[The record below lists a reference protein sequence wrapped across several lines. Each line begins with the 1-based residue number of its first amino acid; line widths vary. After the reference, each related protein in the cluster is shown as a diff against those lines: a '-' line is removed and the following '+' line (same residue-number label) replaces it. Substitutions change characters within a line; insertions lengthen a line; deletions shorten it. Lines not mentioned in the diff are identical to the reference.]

1 MAILGKIRERSI
13 FLIIVIGLALF
24 AFVISG
30 VFDGGSSNLG
40 PDDPIGIIND
50 EEVDFELFRQLVDQ
64 TERSSNYSPIQSLNL
79 VWDQFLRS
87 TIFDQEYKKLGIDAG
102 KDQIEQIISSNQS
115 IVQDTRFLNEAG
127 FFDFGIFTDFIS
139 QLRIENPTA
148 YQTWKNQE
156 KSIISLAKQNI
167 YFNLIKSSSGLTDE
181 EARETYHFQNDNI
194 NIKFVNIPFEI
205 IPDSLV
211 KVSDSEIRKYVNDNS
226 KIYER
231 DETRN
236 IQYVLFDDE
245 ATESD
250 ITDIR
255 LHLESLVD
263 ERISYNN
270 VSKLTDTIAGL
281 KSTTKIREF
290 IEDNSDL
297 LFDSIYKPKGNLN
310 NEYSEILFG
319 LSKGEV
325 FGPYRDKEYLKI
337 SKLIDFKNN
346 ASIRASHILISY
358 DGATRSQLKNPR
370 TKKEAK
376 SIANKVYR
384 LARRDP
390 NNFVQLAKEKS
401 DSPSKNIGGDLGFFQ
416 EGQMAQEFYN
426 FCNKSKVGRIGLVE
440 TEFGFHII
448 KVTDK
453 DNLALFADVSK
464 KIVPSEKT
472 SNEIFRKATQLEM
485 DSKKE
490 GNFEYA
496 AKSKNYTSIPV
507 VNIEKLEEVLPGL
520 FRQRNIVKWVFEE
533 ETKIKDIKRFNLTDG
548 GYAVVQLTSRNPEGI
563 SSIEE
568 VRDEVTKILL
578 KKKKIEVIKKRFKSK
593 SSLEALIENNDFLIE
608 TATAVNQQNPT
619 IPGYGN
625 EPYVIGAAFSLKEN
639 QISNLL
645 EGNNGVYKILLI
657 KKNQAIDIGN
667 YQNFG
672 LSVRDSKDENIPESI
687 FNALNSVA
695 EIEDNRALYY

>member
-30 VFDGGSSNLG
+30 VFDGSSSNSG
-40 PDDPIGIIND
+40 PDDPIAIIND
-50 EEVDFELFRQLVDQ
+50 EEVDFEFFRQLVDQ
-64 TERSSNYSPIQSLNL
+64 TERSYNYSTIQALNL
-79 VWDQFLRS
+79 VWNQFLRN
-87 TIFDQEYKKLGIDAG
+87 TIFDQEYEKLGIDAG

-139 QLRIENPTA
+139 QLRLENPSA

-167 YFNLIKSSSGLTDE
+167 YFNLIKASSGLTNE
-181 EARETYHFQNDNI
+181 ESREIYHFKNDNI
-194 NIKFVNIPFEI
+194 NIKFVKIPFEL

-211 KVSDSEIRKYVNDNS
+211 KVSDSEIRKYINNNS
-226 KIYER
+226 ELYER

-236 IQYVLFDDE
+236 IQYVLFDDK

-255 LHLESLVD
+255 LNLESLID

-270 VSKLTDTIAGL
+270 VSKLTDTIPGL
-281 KSTTKIREF
+281 KSTSNIREF

-310 NEYSEILFG
+310 NDYAEILFG
-319 LSKGEV
+319 LSEGDV
-325 FGPYRDKEYLKI
+325 FGPYRDKEYFKI
-337 SKLIDFKNN
+337 SKLIDFKKN
-346 ASIRASHILISY
+346 ASIRASHILVSY
-358 DGATRSQLKNPR
+358 DGATRSQLESPR
-370 TKKEAK
+370 SKKEAR
-376 SIANKVYR
+376 SIANKLYR
-384 LARRDP
+384 LARKNP
-390 NNFVQLAKEKS
+390 NNFDQLANENS
-401 DSPSKNIGGDLGFFQ
+401 DGSTKNKGGDLGFFN
-416 EGQMAQEFYN
+416 EGQMAQEFFN
-426 FCNKSKVGRIGLVE
+426 FCNKSRVGRIGLVE

-453 DNLALFADVSK
+453 DDLVLIADVSK
-464 KIVPSEKT
+464 KIVSSEKT
-472 SNEIFRKATQLEM
+472 SNEIFRKATQFEM

-490 GNFEYA
+490 RNYEEVS
-496 AKSKNYTSIPV
+496 KRKNYTPIPV

-520 FRQRNIVKWVFEE
+520 SRQRNIVKWVFEE
-533 ETKIKDIKRFNLTDG
+533 DTKIKDIKRFNLNDG
-548 GYAVVQLTSRNPEGI
+548 GYAVVQLISKKPKGI
-563 SSIEE
+563 ASIDE

-578 KKKKIEVIKKRFKSK
+578 KKKKLEIIKKRYKSK
-593 SSLEALIENNDFLIE
+593 NTLESIIENNDLLIE

-625 EPYVIGAAFSLKEN
+625 EPYVIGAAFSLEEN
-639 QISNLL
+639 QTSKLL
-645 EGNNGVYKILLI
+645 EGINGVYKIVLL
-657 KKNQAIDIGN
+657 KKNKALDIGN

-672 LSVRDSKDENIPESI
+672 LSVRDSKDENIPESV

-695 EIEDNRALYY
+695 EIEDNRSLYY

>member
-520 FRQRNIVKWVFEE
+520 FRQRNIVKWVFDE
-533 ETKIKDIKRFNLTDG
+533 ETEIKDIKRFNLTDG
-548 GYAVVQLTSRNPEGI
+548 GYAVVQLISRNPEGI
-563 SSIEE
+563 STTEE

>member
-1 MAILGKIRERSI
+1 MAILGKIREKSI

-30 VFDGGSSNLG
+30 VFDGSSSNSG
-40 PDDPIGIIND
+40 PDDPIAIIND
-50 EEVDFELFRQLVDQ
+50 EEVDFEFFRQLVDQ
-64 TERSSNYSPIQSLNL
+64 TERSYNYSTIQALNL
-79 VWDQFLRS
+79 VWNQFLRN
-87 TIFDQEYKKLGIDAG
+87 TIFEQEYEKLGIDAG

-139 QLRIENPTA
+139 QLRLENPSA

-156 KSIISLAKQNI
+156 KGIISLAKQNI
-167 YFNLIKSSSGLTDE
+167 YFNLIKASSGLTNE
-181 EARETYHFQNDNI
+181 ESREIYHFKNDNI
-194 NIKFVNIPFEI
+194 NIKFVKIPFEL

-211 KVSDSEIRKYVNDNS
+211 KVSDSEIRKYINNNS
-226 KIYER
+226 ELYER

-236 IQYVLFDDE
+236 IQYILFDDK

-255 LHLESLVD
+255 LNLESLID

-270 VSKLTDTIAGL
+270 VSKLTDTIPGL
-281 KSTTKIREF
+281 KSTSNIREF

-310 NEYSEILFG
+310 NDYAEILFG
-319 LSKGEV
+319 LSEGDV

-337 SKLIDFKNN
+337 SKLIDFKKN
-346 ASIRASHILISY
+346 ASIRASHILVSY
-358 DGATRSQLKNPR
+358 DGATRSQLESSR
-370 TKKEAK
+370 SKKEAR
-376 SIANKVYR
+376 SIVNKLYR
-384 LARRDP
+384 LARKNP
-390 NNFVQLAKEKS
+390 NNFDQLANENS
-401 DSPSKNIGGDLGFFQ
+401 DGPTKNKGGDLGFFK
-416 EGQMAQEFYN
+416 EGQMAQEFFN
-426 FCNKSKVGRIGLVE
+426 FCNKSRVGRIGLVE

-453 DNLALFADVSK
+453 DDLALIADVSK
-464 KIVPSEKT
+464 KIVSSEKT
-472 SNEIFRKATQLEM
+472 SNEIYRKSTQFEM

-490 GNFEYA
+490 RNYEEV
-496 AKSKNYTSIPV
+496 SKRNNYTPIPV
-507 VNIEKLEEVLPGL
+507 VDIEKLEEFLPGL
-520 FRQRNIVKWVFEE
+520 FRQRNMVKWVFEKD
-533 ETKIKDIKRFNLTDG
+533 TKIKDIKRFNLNDG
-548 GYAVVQLTSRNPEGI
+548 GYAVVQLISKNINGI
-563 SSIEE
+563 ASIDE

-578 KKKKIEVIKKRFKSK
+578 KKKKLEIIIKRYKSK
-593 SSLEALIENNDFLIE
+593 NTLESIIENNDLLIE

-625 EPYVIGAAFSLKEN
+625 EPYVIGAAFSLEEN
-639 QISNLL
+639 QTSKLL
-645 EGNNGVYKILLI
+645 KGINGVYKIVLL
-657 KKNQAIDIGN
+657 KKNKALDIGN
-667 YQNFG
+667 YNNFG
-672 LSVRDSKDENIPESI
+672 LSVRDSNDQNIPESV

-695 EIEDNRALYY
+695 EIEDNRSLYY

>member
-496 AKSKNYTSIPV
+496 VKSKNYTSIPV

-520 FRQRNIVKWVFEE
+520 FRQRNIVKWVFEK

-645 EGNNGVYKILLI
+645 EGNNGVYKILLS

>member
-30 VFDGGSSNLG
+30 VFDGSSSNSG

-50 EEVDFELFRQLVDQ
+50 EELDFEFFRQLVDQ

-79 VWDQFLRS
+79 VWNQIIRN
-87 TIFDQEYKKLGIDAG
+87 TVFDQEYKKLGIDAG
-102 KDQIEQIISSNQS
+102 KDQIEQIISSNPS
-115 IVQDTRFLNEAG
+115 IVQDSRFLNEAG

-139 QLRIENPTA
+139 QLRIENPSA

-156 KSIISLAKQNI
+156 ESIISLAKENI
-167 YFNLIKSSSGLTDE
+167 YFNLIKASSGLTNE
-181 EARETYHFQNDNI
+181 EAREIYHFQNDNI

-226 KIYER
+226 KIYES

-236 IQYVLFDDE
+236 IQYVLFDDK

-255 LHLESLVD
+255 LQLESLID
-263 ERISYNN
+263 ERILYNN
-270 VSKLTDTIAGL
+270 VSKLTDTLAGL
-281 KSTTKIREF
+281 KSTIKIREF

-319 LSKGEV
+319 LAKGEV

-358 DGATRSQLKNPR
+358 DGATRSQLKSPR

-472 SNEIFRKATQLEM
+472 SNEIFRKATQFEM

-496 AKSKNYTSIPV
+496 AKSKNYTLIPV

-520 FRQRNIVKWVFEE
+520 FRQRNIVKWIFEE
-533 ETKIKDIKRFNLTDG
+533 DTKIKDIKRFNLTDG
-548 GYAVVQLTSRNPEGI
+548 GYAVVKLISKNPEGV
-563 SSIEE
+563 SSIDE
-568 VRDEVTKILL
+568 VRDEVSKILL
-578 KKKKIEVIKKRFKSK
+578 KKKKIEIIKKRFKSK
-593 SSLEALIENNDFLIE
+593 SSLESLIENNDFLIE

-619 IPGYGN
+619 VPGYGN
-625 EPYVIGAAFSLKEN
+625 EPYVIGAAFSLEEN
-639 QISNLL
+639 QTSNLL
-645 EGNNGVYKILLI
+645 EGKNGVYKILVT
-657 KKNQAIDIGN
+657 KKSQAIDIGN

-672 LSVRDSKDENIPESI
+672 LSVRDSKDQNIPESI

>member
-79 VWDQFLRS
+79 VWNQFLRN

-115 IVQDTRFLNEAG
+115 IVQDSRFLNEAG
-127 FFDFGIFTDFIS
+127 FFDFGVFTDFIS
-139 QLRIENPTA
+139 QLRVENPTA

-167 YFNLIKSSSGLTDE
+167 YFNLIKASSGLTKE
-181 EARETYHFQNDNI
+181 EAKEIYHFQNDNI
-194 NIKFVNIPFEI
+194 NIKFVNIPIEV

-211 KVSDSEIRKYVNDNS
+211 KVLDSEIRKYINNNS
-226 KIYER
+226 KLYQR

-236 IQYVLFDDE
+236 IQYVLFDDQ

-255 LHLESLVD
+255 LNLESLID
-263 ERISYNN
+263 QRISYNN
-270 VSKLTDTIAGL
+270 VSKLTDTIPGL
-281 KSTTKIREF
+281 KSTRNIREF

-310 NEYSEILFG
+310 NEYAEILFG
-319 LSKGEV
+319 LSEGDV
-325 FGPYRDKEYLKI
+325 FGPYRDKEYFKI
-337 SKLIDFKNN
+337 SKLIDVKKN
-346 ASIRASHILISY
+346 ASIRASHILVSH
-358 DGATRSQLKNPR
+358 DGATRSKLKNPR

-384 LARRDP
+384 LARRSP
-390 NNFVQLAKEKS
+390 NNFDQLAKENS
-401 DSPSKNIGGDLGFFQ
+401 DGPSKNTGGDLGFFQ

-453 DNLALFADVSK
+453 DDLALIADVSK
-464 KIVPSEKT
+464 KIVTSEKT
-472 SNEIFRKATQLEM
+472 SNEIFRKATQFEM

-490 GNFEYA
+490 RNFGEV
-496 AKSKNYTSIPV
+496 AKRNNYTPIPV

-533 ETKIKDIKRFNLTDG
+533 DTKIKDIKRFNLNDG
-548 GYAVVQLTSRNPEGI
+548 GYAVVQLISKNPEGV
-563 SSIEE
+563 SSIDK

-578 KKKKIEVIKKRFKSK
+578 KKKKIEIIKKRFQSK
-593 SSLEALIENNDFLIE
+593 SNLESIIENNNLLIE

-625 EPYVIGAAFSLKEN
+625 EPYVIGAAFSLEEN
-639 QISNLL
+639 QTSKLL
-645 EGNNGVYKILLI
+645 EGKNGVYKILLL
-657 KKNQAIDIGN
+657 KKNQALDIGN

-672 LSVRDSKDENIPESI
+672 LSVRDSKDQNIPDSV

-695 EIEDNRALYY
+695 EIEDNRSLYY

>member
-181 EARETYHFQNDNI
+181 EAREIYHFQNDNI

-496 AKSKNYTSIPV
+496 VKSKNYTSIPV

-520 FRQRNIVKWVFEE
+520 FRQRNIVKWVFEK

>member
-255 LHLESLVD
+255 LYLESLVD

>member
-30 VFDGGSSNLG
+30 VFDGGSSDLG

-139 QLRIENPTA
+139 QLRIENPSA

-270 VSKLTDTIAGL
+270 VSKLTDTISGL

-472 SNEIFRKATQLEM
+472 SNEIFRKATQFEM

>member
-30 VFDGGSSNLG
+30 VFDGGSSDLG

-79 VWDQFLRS
+79 VWNQFLRS

-139 QLRIENPTA
+139 QLRIENPSA

-181 EARETYHFQNDNI
+181 EAREIYHFQNDNI

-255 LHLESLVD
+255 LYLESLVD

-625 EPYVIGAAFSLKEN
+625 EPYVIGAAFSLREN

>member
-520 FRQRNIVKWVFEE
+520 FRQRNIVKWVFEK

>member
-30 VFDGGSSNLG
+30 VFDGGSSDLG

-79 VWDQFLRS
+79 VWNQFLRS

-255 LHLESLVD
+255 LYLESLVD

>member
-1 MAILGKIRERSI
+1 MAILGKIREKSI

-30 VFDGGSSNLG
+30 VFDGSSSNSG
-40 PDDPIGIIND
+40 PDDPIAIIND
-50 EEVDFELFRQLVDQ
+50 EEVDFEFFRQLVDQ
-64 TERSSNYSPIQSLNL
+64 TERSYNYSTIQALNL
-79 VWDQFLRS
+79 VWNQFLRN
-87 TIFDQEYKKLGIDAG
+87 TIFEQEYEKLGIDAG

-139 QLRIENPTA
+139 QLRLENPSA

-156 KSIISLAKQNI
+156 KGIISLAKQNI
-167 YFNLIKSSSGLTDE
+167 YFNLIKASSGLTNE
-181 EARETYHFQNDNI
+181 ESREIYHFKNDNI
-194 NIKFVNIPFEI
+194 NIKFVKIPFEL

-211 KVSDSEIRKYVNDNS
+211 KVSDSEIRKYINNNS
-226 KIYER
+226 ELYER

-236 IQYVLFDDE
+236 IQYVLFDDK

-255 LHLESLVD
+255 LNLESLID

-270 VSKLTDTIAGL
+270 VSKLTDTIPGL
-281 KSTTKIREF
+281 KSTSNIREF

-310 NEYSEILFG
+310 NDYAEILFG
-319 LSKGEV
+319 LSEGDV

-337 SKLIDFKNN
+337 SKLIDFKKN
-346 ASIRASHILISY
+346 ASIRASHILVSY
-358 DGATRSQLKNPR
+358 DGATRSQLESSR
-370 TKKEAK
+370 SKKEAR
-376 SIANKVYR
+376 SIVNKLYR
-384 LARRDP
+384 LARKNP
-390 NNFVQLAKEKS
+390 NNFDQLANENS
-401 DSPSKNIGGDLGFFQ
+401 DGPTKNKGGDLGFFK
-416 EGQMAQEFYN
+416 EGQMAQEFFN
-426 FCNKSKVGRIGLVE
+426 FCNKSRVGRIGLVE

-453 DNLALFADVSK
+453 DDLALIADVSK
-464 KIVPSEKT
+464 KIVSSEKT
-472 SNEIFRKATQLEM
+472 SNEIYRKSTQFEM

-490 GNFEYA
+490 RNYEEV
-496 AKSKNYTSIPV
+496 SKRNNYTPIPV
-507 VNIEKLEEVLPGL
+507 VDIEKLEEFLPGL
-520 FRQRNIVKWVFEE
+520 FRQRNMVKWVFEKD
-533 ETKIKDIKRFNLTDG
+533 TKIKDIKRFNLNDG
-548 GYAVVQLTSRNPEGI
+548 GYAVVQLISKNINGI
-563 SSIEE
+563 ASIDE

-578 KKKKIEVIKKRFKSK
+578 KKKKLEIIIKRYKSK
-593 SSLEALIENNDFLIE
+593 NTLESIIENNDLLIE

-625 EPYVIGAAFSLKEN
+625 EPYVIGAAFSLEEN
-639 QISNLL
+639 QTSKLL
-645 EGNNGVYKILLI
+645 KGINGVYKIVLL
-657 KKNQAIDIGN
+657 KKNKALDIGN
-667 YQNFG
+667 YNNFG
-672 LSVRDSKDENIPESI
+672 LSVRDSNDQNIPESV

-695 EIEDNRALYY
+695 EIEDNRSLYY

>member
-30 VFDGGSSNLG
+30 VFDGSSSNSG

-50 EEVDFELFRQLVDQ
+50 EELDFEFFRQLVDQ
-64 TERSSNYSPIQSLNL
+64 TERSSNYSSIQSLNL
-79 VWDQFLRS
+79 VWNQIIRN
-87 TIFDQEYKKLGIDAG
+87 TVFDQEYKKLGIDAG
-102 KDQIEQIISSNQS
+102 KDQIEQIISSNPS
-115 IVQDTRFLNEAG
+115 IVQDSRFLNEAG

-139 QLRIENPTA
+139 QLRIENPSA

-167 YFNLIKSSSGLTDE
+167 YFNLIKSSSGLTDK
-181 EARETYHFQNDNI
+181 EAREIYHFQNDNI

-226 KIYER
+226 KTYEK

-236 IQYVLFDDE
+236 IQYVLFDDQ

-255 LHLESLVD
+255 LHLESLID

-270 VSKLTDTIAGL
+270 VSKLTDTLAGL
-281 KSTTKIREF
+281 KSTIKIREF

-358 DGATRSQLKNPR
+358 DGATRSQLKSPR

-384 LARRDP
+384 LARRNP

-453 DNLALFADVSK
+453 DDLALFADISK

-472 SNEIFRKATQLEM
+472 SNEIFRKATQFEM

-490 GNFEYA
+490 GNFEYV
-496 AKSKNYTSIPV
+496 AKSNNYTPIPV

-520 FRQRNIVKWVFEE
+520 FRQRNIVKWVFEKD
-533 ETKIKDIKRFNLTDG
+533 TKIKDIKRFNLNDG
-548 GYAVVQLTSRNPEGI
+548 GYAVVQLISKNPEGV
-563 SSIEE
+563 SSIDE
-568 VRDEVTKILL
+568 VRDEVSKILL
-578 KKKKIEVIKKRFKSK
+578 KKKKIEIIKKRFKSK
-593 SSLEALIENNDFLIE
+593 SSLESLIENNDFLIE

-619 IPGYGN
+619 VPGYGN
-625 EPYVIGAAFSLKEN
+625 EPYVIGAAFSLEEN
-639 QISNLL
+639 QTSNLL
-645 EGNNGVYKILLI
+645 EGKNGVYKILLT

>member
-30 VFDGGSSNLG
+30 VFDGSSSNSG

-50 EEVDFELFRQLVDQ
+50 EELDFEFFRQLVDQ

-79 VWDQFLRS
+79 VWNQIIRN
-87 TIFDQEYKKLGIDAG
+87 TVFDQEYKKLGIDAG
-102 KDQIEQIISSNQS
+102 KDQIEQIISSNPS
-115 IVQDTRFLNEAG
+115 IVQDSRFLNEAG

-139 QLRIENPTA
+139 QLRIENPSA

-156 KSIISLAKQNI
+156 ESIISLAKENI
-167 YFNLIKSSSGLTDE
+167 YFNLIKASSGLTNE
-181 EARETYHFQNDNI
+181 EAREIYHFQNDNI

-211 KVSDSEIRKYVNDNS
+211 KVSASEIRKYVNDNS

-236 IQYVLFDDE
+236 IQYVLFDDK

-255 LHLESLVD
+255 LQLESLID

-270 VSKLTDTIAGL
+270 VSKLTDTLAGL
-281 KSTTKIREF
+281 KSTIKIREF

-358 DGATRSQLKNPR
+358 DGATRSQLKSPR

-376 SIANKVYR
+376 SMANKVYR
-384 LARRDP
+384 LARRNP

-453 DNLALFADVSK
+453 DDLALFADISK

-472 SNEIFRKATQLEM
+472 SNEIFRKATQFEM

-490 GNFEYA
+490 GNFEYV
-496 AKSKNYTSIPV
+496 AKSNNYTPIPV

-520 FRQRNIVKWVFEE
+520 FRQRNIVKWVFEKD
-533 ETKIKDIKRFNLTDG
+533 TKIKDIKRFNLNDG
-548 GYAVVQLTSRNPEGI
+548 GYAVVQLISKNPEGV
-563 SSIEE
+563 SSIDE
-568 VRDEVTKILL
+568 VRDEVSKILL
-578 KKKKIEVIKKRFKSK
+578 KKKKIEIIKKRFKSK
-593 SSLEALIENNDFLIE
+593 SSLESLIENNDFLIE

-619 IPGYGN
+619 VPGYGN
-625 EPYVIGAAFSLKEN
+625 EPYVIGAAFSLEEN
-639 QISNLL
+639 QTSNLL
-645 EGNNGVYKILLI
+645 EGKNGVYKILLT

>member
-472 SNEIFRKATQLEM
+472 SNEIFRKATQFEM

-520 FRQRNIVKWVFEE
+520 FRQRNIVKWVFDE
-533 ETKIKDIKRFNLTDG
+533 ETEIKDIKRFNLTDG
-548 GYAVVQLTSRNPEGI
+548 GYAVVQLISRNPEGI
-563 SSIEE
+563 STTEE

>member
-255 LHLESLVD
+255 LYLESLVD

-672 LSVRDSKDENIPESI
+672 LSVRDSKDQNIPESV
-687 FNALNSVA
+687 FKALNSVA

>member
-1 MAILGKIRERSI
+1 MK
-13 FLIIVIGLALF
+13 
-24 AFVISG
+24 
-30 VFDGGSSNLG
+30 
-40 PDDPIGIIND
+40 
-50 EEVDFELFRQLVDQ
+50 
-64 TERSSNYSPIQSLNL
+64 
-79 VWDQFLRS
+79 
-87 TIFDQEYKKLGIDAG
+87 QE
-102 KDQIEQIISSNQS
+102 
-115 IVQDTRFLNEAG
+115 TF
-127 FFDFGIFTDFIS
+127 
-139 QLRIENPTA
+139 
-148 YQTWKNQE
+148 
-156 KSIISLAKQNI
+156 NI
-167 YFNLIKSSSGLTDE
+167 
-181 EARETYHFQNDNI
+181 
-194 NIKFVNIPFEI
+194 
-205 IPDSLV
+205 
-211 KVSDSEIRKYVNDNS
+211 
-226 KIYER
+226 
-231 DETRN
+231 
-236 IQYVLFDDE
+236 FDDE

-520 FRQRNIVKWVFEE
+520 FRQRNIVKWVFEK

>member
-236 IQYVLFDDE
+236 IQYVIFDDE

-520 FRQRNIVKWVFEE
+520 FRQRNIVKWVFEK

>member
-1 MAILGKIRERSI
+1 MAILGKIREKSI

-30 VFDGGSSNLG
+30 VFDGSSSNSG
-40 PDDPIGIIND
+40 PDDPIAIIND
-50 EEVDFELFRQLVDQ
+50 EEVDFEFFRQLVDQ
-64 TERSSNYSPIQSLNL
+64 TERSYNYSTIQALNL
-79 VWDQFLRS
+79 VWNQFLRN
-87 TIFDQEYKKLGIDAG
+87 TIFEQEYEKLGIDAG

-139 QLRIENPTA
+139 QLRLENPSA

-156 KSIISLAKQNI
+156 KGIISLAKQNI
-167 YFNLIKSSSGLTDE
+167 YFNLIKASSGLTNE
-181 EARETYHFQNDNI
+181 ESKEIYHFKNDNI
-194 NIKFVNIPFEI
+194 NIKFVKIPFEL

-211 KVSDSEIRKYVNDNS
+211 KVSDSEIRKYINNNS
-226 KIYER
+226 ELYER

-236 IQYVLFDDE
+236 IQYVLFDDK

-255 LHLESLVD
+255 LNLESLID

-270 VSKLTDTIAGL
+270 VSKLTDTIPGL
-281 KSTTKIREF
+281 KSTSNIREF

-310 NEYSEILFG
+310 NDYAEILFG
-319 LSKGEV
+319 LSEGDV
-325 FGPYRDKEYLKI
+325 FGPYRDKEYFKI
-337 SKLIDFKNN
+337 SKLIDFKKN
-346 ASIRASHILISY
+346 ASIRASHILVSY
-358 DGATRSQLKNPR
+358 DGATRSQLESPR
-370 TKKEAK
+370 SKKEAR
-376 SIANKVYR
+376 SIANKLYR
-384 LARRDP
+384 LARKNP
-390 NNFVQLAKEKS
+390 NNFDQLANENS
-401 DSPSKNIGGDLGFFQ
+401 DGPTKNKGGDLGFFK
-416 EGQMAQEFYN
+416 EGQMAQEFFN
-426 FCNKSKVGRIGLVE
+426 FCNKYRVGRIGLVE

-453 DNLALFADVSK
+453 DDLALIADVSK
-464 KIVPSEKT
+464 KIVSSEKT
-472 SNEIFRKATQLEM
+472 SNEIYRKATQFEM

-490 GNFEYA
+490 RNYEEV
-496 AKSKNYTSIPV
+496 SKRNNYTPIPV
-507 VNIEKLEEVLPGL
+507 VDIEKLEEFLPGL
-520 FRQRNIVKWVFEE
+520 LRQRNIVKWGFEKD
-533 ETKIKDIKRFNLTDG
+533 TKIKDIKRFNLNDG
-548 GYAVVQLTSRNPEGI
+548 GYAVVQLISKNINGI
-563 SSIEE
+563 ASIDE

-578 KKKKIEVIKKRFKSK
+578 KKKKLEIIKKRYKSK
-593 SSLEALIENNDFLIE
+593 NTLESIIENNDLLIE

-625 EPYVIGAAFSLKEN
+625 EPYLIGAAFSLEEN
-639 QISNLL
+639 QTSKLL
-645 EGNNGVYKILLI
+645 EGTNGVYKILLL
-657 KKNQAIDIGN
+657 KKNKALDIGN

-672 LSVRDSKDENIPESI
+672 LSVRDSKDENIPESV

-695 EIEDNRALYY
+695 DIEDNRSLYY

>member
-30 VFDGGSSNLG
+30 VFDGGSSDLG

-79 VWDQFLRS
+79 VWNQFLRS

-139 QLRIENPTA
+139 QLRIENPSA

-181 EARETYHFQNDNI
+181 EAREIYHFQNDNI

-255 LHLESLVD
+255 LYLESLVD

-270 VSKLTDTIAGL
+270 VSKLTDTISGL

-472 SNEIFRKATQLEM
+472 SNEIFRKATQFEM

-520 FRQRNIVKWVFEE
+520 FRQRNIVKWVFDE
-533 ETKIKDIKRFNLTDG
+533 ETEIKDIKRFNLTDG
-548 GYAVVQLTSRNPEGI
+548 GYAVVQLISRNPEGI
-563 SSIEE
+563 SSTEE

-645 EGNNGVYKILLI
+645 EGNNGVYKILLS

>member
-496 AKSKNYTSIPV
+496 VKSKNYTSIPV

-520 FRQRNIVKWVFEE
+520 FRQRNIVKWVFEK

>member
-30 VFDGGSSNLG
+30 VFDGSSSNSG

-50 EEVDFELFRQLVDQ
+50 EEVDLELFRQLVDQ
-64 TERSSNYSPIQSLNL
+64 TERSSNYSSMQSLNL
-79 VWDQFLRS
+79 VWNQLLRN

-102 KDQIEQIISSNQS
+102 KDQIEQIISSNPS

-139 QLRIENPTA
+139 QLRNENPSA

-156 KSIISLAKQNI
+156 EGIISLAKQNI
-167 YFNLIKSSSGLTDE
+167 YFNLIKASSGLTKE
-181 EARETYHFQNDNI
+181 EGREIYHFQNDNI
-194 NIKFVNIPFEI
+194 NIKFVNIPFET

-211 KVSDSEIRKYVNDNS
+211 DISDSDIRKYIKNNEKV
-226 KIYER
+226 YER
-231 DETRN
+231 EETGN
-236 IQYVLFDDE
+236 IQYVLFEDE

-250 ITDIR
+250 IADIR
-255 LHLESLVD
+255 LRLESLID
-263 ERISYNN
+263 QRISYNN
-270 VSKLTDTIAGL
+270 VSKLTDTIPGL
-281 KSTTKIREF
+281 KTTTNLTDF
-290 IEDNSDL
+290 IEDNSDV
-297 LFDSIYKPKGNLN
+297 LFDSIYKPKGSLN
-310 NEYSEILFG
+310 NDYAEILFG
-319 LSKGEV
+319 LKEGDV
-325 FGPYRDKEYLKI
+325 FGPYRDKEYFKI
-337 SKLIDFKNN
+337 SKLIDLKEN

-358 DGATRSQLKNPR
+358 DGATRSQLENPR
-370 TKKEAK
+370 TKKEAR
-376 SIANKVYR
+376 SIANKIYR
-384 LARRDP
+384 QARRNP
-390 NNFVQLAKEKS
+390 NNFDQLAKENS
-401 DSPSKNIGGDLGFFQ
+401 DGPSKNTGGDLGFFQ
-416 EGQMAQEFYN
+416 EGQMAQEFFN

-453 DNLALFADVSK
+453 DDLALIADVSK

-472 SNEIFRKATQLEM
+472 SNEIFRKATQFEM

-490 GNFEYA
+490 GNFDEV
-496 AKSKNYTSIPV
+496 AKSKNYFPIPV
-507 VNIEKLEEVLPGL
+507 VNIGKLEEVLPGL

-533 ETKIKDIKRFNLTDG
+533 DTNIKDIKRFNLNDG
-548 GYAVVQLTSRNPEGI
+548 GYAVVQVISRNPKGI
-563 SSIEE
+563 SSIDQ

-578 KKKKIEVIKKRFKSK
+578 KKKKIEIIKERFKSK

-625 EPYVIGAAFSLKEN
+625 EPYVIGAAFSLNEN
-639 QISNLL
+639 QTSNLI
-645 EGNNGVYKILLI
+645 EGNSGVYKILLI

-672 LSVRDSKDENIPESI
+672 LSVRDSKDQNIPESV
-687 FNALNSVA
+687 FKALNSVA

>member
-30 VFDGGSSNLG
+30 VFDGGSSDLG

-181 EARETYHFQNDNI
+181 EAREIYHFQNDNI

-255 LHLESLVD
+255 LYLESLVD

-472 SNEIFRKATQLEM
+472 SNEIFRKATQFEM

-520 FRQRNIVKWVFEE
+520 FRQRNIVKWVFDE
-533 ETKIKDIKRFNLTDG
+533 ETEIKDIKRFNLTDG
-548 GYAVVQLTSRNPEGI
+548 GYAVVQLISRNPEGI
-563 SSIEE
+563 STTEE

-645 EGNNGVYKILLI
+645 EGNNGVYKILLS

>member
-30 VFDGGSSNLG
+30 VFDGSSSNSG

-50 EEVDFELFRQLVDQ
+50 EELDLELFRQLVEQ
-64 TERSSNYSPIQSLNL
+64 TERSSNYSSMQSLNL
-79 VWDQFLRS
+79 VWNQLLRN
-87 TIFDQEYKKLGIDAG
+87 TIFNQEYKKLGIDAG
-102 KDQIEQIISSNQS
+102 KDQIEQIISSNPS

-139 QLRIENPTA
+139 QLRTENPSA

-156 KSIISLAKQNI
+156 EGIISLAKQNI
-167 YFNLIKSSSGLTDE
+167 YFNLIKASSGLTEE
-181 EARETYHFQNDNI
+181 EAKEIYHFQNDNI
-194 NIKFVNIPFEI
+194 NIKFVNIPFET

-211 KVSDSEIRKYVNDNS
+211 NVSDSDIRKYIKNNEKVY
-226 KIYER
+226 KK
-231 DETRN
+231 DETGN

-255 LHLESLVD
+255 LSLESLID
-263 ERISYNN
+263 QRISYNN
-270 VSKLTDTIAGL
+270 VSKLTDTIPGI
-281 KSTTKIREF
+281 KTTVNLSDF
-290 IEDNSDL
+290 IEDNSDI
-297 LFDSIYKPKGNLN
+297 LFDSIYKSKGSLN
-310 NEYSEILFG
+310 NEYAEILFG
-319 LSKGEV
+319 LKKGDV
-325 FGPYRDKEYLKI
+325 FGPYRDGEYFKI
-337 SKLIDFKNN
+337 SKLIDLKEN

-358 DGATRSQLKNPR
+358 DGATRSKLESPR

-376 SIANKVYR
+376 SIANKIYR
-384 LARRDP
+384 QAKRNS
-390 NNFVQLAKEKS
+390 NNFDQLAKENS
-401 DSPSKNIGGDLGFFQ
+401 DGPSKNIGGDLGFFQ
-416 EGQMAQEFYN
+416 EGQMAQEFFN
-426 FCNKSKVGRIGLVE
+426 FCNKSRVGRIGLVE

-453 DNLALFADVSK
+453 DGLALIADVSK

-472 SNEIFRKATQLEM
+472 SNEIFREATQFEM

-490 GNFEYA
+490 ENFEEV
-496 AKSKNYTSIPV
+496 AKSKNYTPIPV
-507 VNIEKLEEVLPGL
+507 VNIGKLEEVLPGL
-520 FRQRNIVKWVFEE
+520 VRQRNIVKWVFEE
-533 ETKIKDIKRFNLTDG
+533 DTEIKDIKRFNLNDG
-548 GYAVVQLTSRNPEGI
+548 GYAVVQLISRNPEGI
-563 SSIEE
+563 ASIDE
-568 VRDEVTKILL
+568 VRDEVTKILS
-578 KKKKIEVIKKRFKSK
+578 KKKKIEIIKKRFKSK
-593 SSLEALIENNDFLIE
+593 SSLEALIENNEFLVE

-625 EPYVIGAAFSLKEN
+625 EPYVIGAAFSLNEN
-639 QISNLL
+639 QTSHLL
-645 EGNNGVYKILLI
+645 EGENGVYKILLI

-672 LSVRDSKDENIPESI
+672 LSVRDSKDENIPESV

>member
-1 MAILGKIRERSI
+1 MAILGKIREKSI

-30 VFDGGSSNLG
+30 VFDGSSSNSG
-40 PDDPIGIIND
+40 PDDPIAIIND
-50 EEVDFELFRQLVDQ
+50 EEVDFEFFRQLVDQ
-64 TERSSNYSPIQSLNL
+64 TERSYNYSTIQALNL
-79 VWDQFLRS
+79 VWNQFLRN
-87 TIFDQEYKKLGIDAG
+87 TIFEQEYEKLGIDAG

-139 QLRIENPTA
+139 QLRLENPSA

-156 KSIISLAKQNI
+156 KGIISLAKQNI
-167 YFNLIKSSSGLTDE
+167 YFNLIKASSGLTNE
-181 EARETYHFQNDNI
+181 ESREIYHFKNDNI
-194 NIKFVNIPFEI
+194 NIKFVKIPFEL

-211 KVSDSEIRKYVNDNS
+211 KVSDSEIRKYINNNS
-226 KIYER
+226 ELYER

-236 IQYVLFDDE
+236 IQYVLFDDK

-255 LHLESLVD
+255 LNLESLID

-270 VSKLTDTIAGL
+270 VSKLTDTIPGL
-281 KSTTKIREF
+281 KSTSNIREF

-310 NEYSEILFG
+310 NDYAEILFG
-319 LSKGEV
+319 LSEGDV

-337 SKLIDFKNN
+337 SKLIDFKKN
-346 ASIRASHILISY
+346 ASIRASHILVSY
-358 DGATRSQLKNPR
+358 DGATRSQLESSR
-370 TKKEAK
+370 SKKEAR
-376 SIANKVYR
+376 SIVNKLYR
-384 LARRDP
+384 LARKNP
-390 NNFVQLAKEKS
+390 NNFDQLANENS
-401 DSPSKNIGGDLGFFQ
+401 DGPTKNKGGDLGFFK
-416 EGQMAQEFYN
+416 EGQMAQEFFN
-426 FCNKSKVGRIGLVE
+426 FCNKSRVGRIGLVE

-453 DNLALFADVSK
+453 DDLALIADVSK
-464 KIVPSEKT
+464 KIVSSEKT
-472 SNEIFRKATQLEM
+472 SNEIYRKSTQFEM

-490 GNFEYA
+490 RNYEEV
-496 AKSKNYTSIPV
+496 SKRNNYTPIPV
-507 VNIEKLEEVLPGL
+507 VDIEKLEEFLPGL
-520 FRQRNIVKWVFEE
+520 FRQRNIVKWVFEKD
-533 ETKIKDIKRFNLTDG
+533 TKIKDIKRFNLNDG
-548 GYAVVQLTSRNPEGI
+548 GYAVVQLISKNINGI
-563 SSIEE
+563 ASIDE

-578 KKKKIEVIKKRFKSK
+578 KKKKLEIIIKRYKSK
-593 SSLEALIENNDFLIE
+593 NTLESIIENNDLLIE

-625 EPYVIGAAFSLKEN
+625 EPYVIGAAFSLEEN
-639 QISNLL
+639 QTSKLL
-645 EGNNGVYKILLI
+645 KGINGVYKIVLL
-657 KKNQAIDIGN
+657 KKNKALDIGN
-667 YQNFG
+667 YNNFG
-672 LSVRDSKDENIPESI
+672 LSVRDSNDQNIPESV

-695 EIEDNRALYY
+695 EIEDNRSLYY

>member
-181 EARETYHFQNDNI
+181 EAREIYHFQNDNI

-255 LHLESLVD
+255 LYLESLVD

-520 FRQRNIVKWVFEE
+520 FRQRNIVKWVFEK